1 VPALPSLRP
10 PGPAPR
16 REWTDLPALG
26 TRVHARTWPAAP
38 ADSRTPVVLL
48 HGLGLSSRYLVP
60 LGRRLAALGHEVLAP
75 DLPGFGRSPRDPGL
89 RWPGGPD
96 VATQTAHLL
105 AWLDAR
111 GVGRAIFF
119 GNSTGSQVAVEL
131 AARYPERVDRVVLSG
146 PTPDPRYR
154 RPWKQYP
161 QVLRNMVFEVP
172 TLSALFQVE
181 YASTGVARMVQQLV
195 RSADDPLERRLPDVA
210 APTLVVRGRHD
221 RTLDDAWAEQV
232 TRLLPDG
239 RLVVIEGAAHNA
251 HWSAPEVS
259 AQLVAAFLAGDLD
272 RPGTAGDDVVVPRS
286 QPGDPLAARRPLP
299 PRAHAALDVVTTLAL
314 LTVPWTRPWGPR
326 TRVLLASSGALG
338 LADTLLTD
346 HPAGLLRVLPLP
358 VHLNLEALAGLQ
370 LLTAAAT
377 WLRGEPAAG
386 RRAVAV
392 QGLYELLRASSAFT
406 PAGPARRVPVGEA
419 AVLR

>member
-1 VPALPSLRP
+1 MPALPSVRP

-16 REWTDLPALG
+16 HEWTDLPVLG
-26 TRVHARTWPAAP
+26 SRVHARTWPGGP
-38 ADSRTPVVLL
+38 GGSGTPVVLL

-75 DLPGFGRSPRDPGL
+75 DLPGFGRSSRDRRL
-89 RWPGGPD
+89 RWPAGPD
-96 VATQTAHLL
+96 VATQTGHLVD
-105 AWLDAR
+105 WLDAR
-111 GVGRAIFF
+111 GTARASFF
-119 GNSTGSQVAVEL
+119 GNSVGAQVAVEL
-131 AARYPERVDRVVLSG
+131 AARHPDRVERLVLSG

-172 TLSALFQVE
+172 TLQALFQVE

-195 RSADDPLERRLPDVA
+195 RSADDPVERRLPDVA

-251 HWSAPEVS
+251 HWSAPDVS
-259 AQLVAAFLAGDLD
+259 ARLVAAFLAGDLD
-272 RPGTAGDDVVVPRS
+272 GRGTPGDDVVPRS
-286 QPGDPLAARRPLP
+286 EQRDPLAARRPLP
-299 PRAHAALDVVTTLAL
+299 PRAHAALDVVSTLAL
-314 LTVPWTRPWGPR
+314 MTVPWTRPWGPR

-358 VHLNLEALAGLQ
+358 VHLNLEASAGLQ

-386 RRAVAV
+386 RWAVAA
-392 QGLYELLRASSAFT
+392 QGLYELLRASTAFV
-406 PAGPARRVPVGEA
+406 PAGPARRIPVAEAVVP
-419 AVLR
+419 R